1 MAKGSSFSQAG
12 SGLMLARSHWPMVR
26 AVAWRNVR
34 LRYKS
39 SFLGFFWTLLNPL
52 LFLVIFLLIFSEA
65 FPDVENYPVFAL
77 SGLIFWS
84 FFATSSAHIMGAL
97 VENASVLRSLAVP
110 PMVFPLAQLLAG
122 LFNLLMSFIP
132 FAIILHLFGRE
143 PHLTDL
149 LVIPIVACFGGFIFV
164 ISLALS
170 ALNVYFRDIGL
181 LWNALLPAF
190 FYITPIAYPPE
201 LIPDRMRWI
210 IEVNPLYH
218 YIGAFREVLYH
229 GRTPGQ
235 EQWLL
240 LIGLAL
246 LSGLV
251 GGYCYKLL
259 RPGFIANY

>member
-1 MAKGSSFSQAG
+1 
-12 SGLMLARSHWPMVR
+12 MVR

-52 LFLVIFLLIFSEA
+52 LFLMIFLLIFSEA
-65 FPDVENYPVFAL
+65 FPNVENYPVFAL

-97 VENASVLRSLAVP
+97 VENAAVLRSLSVP

-122 LFNLLMSFIP
+122 LFNLFMSFIP

-149 LVIPIVACFGGFIFV
+149 LVIPIVACFGGFIFG

-170 ALNVYFRDIGL
+170 AAQRVLPRYRIALERSATGFL
-181 LWNALLPAF
+181 LHHTDRLSAGTDPRSHALDHRGESTLP
-190 FYITPIAYPPE
+190 
-201 LIPDRMRWI
+201 LHRC
-210 IEVNPLYH
+210 L
-218 YIGAFREVLYH
+218 
-229 GRTPGQ
+229 PGS
-235 EQWLL
+235 
-240 LIGLAL
+240 AL
-246 LSGLV
+246 PWARCHRGKSV
-251 GGYCYKLL
+251 V
-259 RPGFIANY
+259 R